1 MRAVRDAVQSVISPA
16 YPLAGVSDGG
26 RAENTEG
33 LGHHVGLGPPA
44 TIFYVE
50 GEVLEGVESFRYL
63 GRILAQDD
71 DDVRAVRSQIQKAQG
86 IGARVGQVLQADNTL
101 PKVSA
106 KFYKA
111 GKKHVRNLFWGNG
124 TENTARRVSSRQL

>member
-50 GEVLEGVESFRYL
+50 GEVLERVESFHYL
-63 GRILAQDD
+63 G
-71 DDVRAVRSQIQKAQG
+71 
-86 IGARVGQVLQADNTL
+86 
-101 PKVSA
+101 
-106 KFYKA
+106 
-111 GKKHVRNLFWGNG
+111 
-124 TENTARRVSSRQL
+124 